1 MAWRRR
7 RRSGELEDKQLW
19 DGVDADG
26 NGYVMFAEMTTDPEL
41 AEAAEK
47 VKQVL
52 RESGLTQIA
61 GD

>member
-7 RRSGELEDKQLW
+7 RSEELKDKQLW
-19 DGVDADG
+19 DGVGTDG
-26 NGYVMFAEMTTDPEL
+26 DEYVVFAEMTTDPEL
-41 AEAAEK
+41 ADAAEK